1 MISPDTVKKLAQN
14 ADSQCL
20 TLYFNTGPKDTRSAW
35 QARFKKLLRNVDGIV
50 TGRDHRAFDAAV
62 ARVTSFL
69 EQYQPKGNSFLV
81 YATKDS
87 WQEFTSRVP
96 VRDELHWGKPDISQL
111 LWLLEEYRPY
121 GVLIC
126 DQQHV
131 RFMAVRMDEFEE
143 YHEFSTNIDTD
154 GWRRRHIGSSGR
166 GKAVVKGG
174 YDAKAFDAR
183 YMEQVRHFWRTL
195 DKPIAELLDR
205 FHVQRLVL
213 AGNKSLLP
221 EFARSLAPSISAAVV
236 TQVTLDAFSSP
247 ADAVKRISPAIAEW
261 EAARDSKLV
270 AELLDAASISRKAA
284 VGIEAVSQLIQ
295 EGRAARVFVARDFDR
310 PLNECAIC
318 GHVTAGTGKTCP
330 LCDKG
335 TMARASIASALPR
348 LVLSYN
354 VPVEVMKGKAGEELA
369 KNGGVGA
376 FLRF

>member
-1 MISPDTVKKLAQN
+1 MISPDTVKRLAQST
-14 ADSQCL
+14 DSQCL
-20 TLYFNTGPKDTRSAW
+20 TLYFNTSPKDPRSAW
-35 QARFKKLLRNVDGIV
+35 QARFKKLLRNIDGIV
-50 TGRDHRAFDAAV
+50 SSRDHRAFDAAV
-62 ARVTSFL
+62 ARITNFL
-69 EQYQPKGNSFLV
+69 SQYQPKGNSFLA

-87 WQEFTSRVP
+87 WQEFVSRVP
-96 VRDELHWGKPDISQL
+96 VRDELHWGKPDVSQL

-131 RFMAVRMDEFEE
+131 RFMAVRMNEFEE
-143 YHEFSTNIDTD
+143 YREFAAEIDTKE
-154 GWRRRHIGSSGR
+154 WRKSHIGSSGR
-166 GKAVVKGG
+166 GKAIVKGG

-205 FHVQRLVL
+205 FHVGRLVL

-221 EFARSLAPSISAAVV
+221 EFARSLAPSLSAAVV
-236 TQVTLDAFSSP
+236 THVTLDAFSSP
-247 ADAVKRISPAIAEW
+247 ADAVKRIAPVIMEW
-261 EAARDSKLV
+261 EATRDSKLV
-270 AELLDAASISRKAA
+270 AELLDAAAISRKAA
-284 VGIEAVSQLIQ
+284 VGIEAVAQLIQ

-310 PLNECAIC
+310 PLNECANC
-318 GHVTAGTGKTCP
+318 GHVTTGTGKTCP

-335 TMARASIASALPR
+335 TMARASIASTLPR

>member
-1 MISPDTVKKLAQN
+1 MISPETVKQLAQST
-14 ADSQCL
+14 DRRCL
-20 TLYFNTGPKDTRSAW
+20 TIYFNTGAGDPRSAW
-35 QARFKKLLRNVDGIV
+35 QARFRKLLRNVDGVV
-50 TGRDHRAFDAAV
+50 TGRDNHAFDAAV
-62 ARVTSFL
+62 TRVTNFL
-69 EQYQPKGNSFLV
+69 AQYQPRGNSFLA
-81 YATKDS
+81 YATKDT

-96 VRDELHWGKPDISQL
+96 VRDELHWGRPDVSQL
-111 LWLLEEYRPY
+111 LWLIEAYRPY

-131 RFMAVRMDEFEE
+131 RFMAVRMNEFEE
-143 YHEFSTNIDTD
+143 YREFAADIDTSE
-154 GWRRRHIGSSGR
+154 WRKRHIGSSGR

-195 DKPIAELLDR
+195 DKPIAGLLDL
-205 FHVQRLVL
+205 FHIRRLVL

-221 EFARSLAPSISAAVV
+221 EFARSLAPSLGAAVV

-261 EAARDSKLV
+261 EAARDSRLV
-270 AELLDAASISRKAA
+270 TELLDAATISRKAA
-284 VGIEAVSQLIQ
+284 VGVEAVARLIQ

-310 PLNECAIC
+310 PLNECADC
-318 GHVTAGTGKTCP
+318 GHVVTGTGKSCP
-330 LCDKG
+330 LCGKG
-335 TMARASIASALPR
+335 RMTRASVAGVLPR
-348 LVLSYN
+348 LVLNYN
-354 VPVEVMKGKAGEELA
+354 VPVEVMKGKAGDELT